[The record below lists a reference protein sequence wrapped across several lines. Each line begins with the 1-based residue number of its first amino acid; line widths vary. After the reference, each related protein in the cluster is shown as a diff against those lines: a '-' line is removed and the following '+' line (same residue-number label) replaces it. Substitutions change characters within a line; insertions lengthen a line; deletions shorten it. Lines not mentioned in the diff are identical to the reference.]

1 MGRDIAGR
9 NSAVQKVPRRWFCK
23 AAASGLGGLALAQYL
38 PQARAGS
45 LPRRPLIPPRATGK
59 SVALCLNSRASEHDG
74 PLFTATAQQFSNVL
88 WAAGRAPITGS
99 HRTIYVTTAQG
110 TFIYHP
116 SDHSLEDYST
126 DTTNQAFRITY
137 DRERDFDA
145 GVSYM
150 TATLASVSLWNGTTN
165 QLASCPQGAVL
176 NFGIRDVGGH
186 TEQLVALSSDS
197 SLPRPVTTGRDKL
210 ERVLETIDLQ
220 RTFRPQWQ
228 LTQEELTQ
236 ILWAAYGPTPHSVY
250 LGRAGVTSPS
260 AFADYYLTRK
270 IYVVKERVLRYTSR
284 VGTDLYSHDHRVE
297 QVLNADVRTHLR
309 RAVPSLPEAP
319 CYLLLCL
326 SGAGLGV
333 WFQKLEAGFVAGNVL
348 MQGAA
353 LGVGCDF
360 ALELSPDEH
369 ADIQQATHIPTTDFP
384 YAVVA
389 VGKPY
394 RR

>member
-1 MGRDIAGR
+1 MGDEITSGQ
-9 NSAVQKVPRRWFCK
+9 SDGQKVPRRWFCR

-38 PQARAGS
+38 PEARAAS
-45 LPRRPLIPPRATGK
+45 PLRRPLIPPRVTGK
-59 SVALCLNSRASEHDG
+59 STALCLNSRVSEHAG
-74 PLFTATAQQFSNVL
+74 LLFTATAQQFSNVL
-88 WAAGRAPITGS
+88 WAAGRAPVTGS
-99 HRTIYVTTAQG
+99 HRTIYVATARG

-116 SDHSLEDYST
+116 GDHSLEDYST
-126 DTTNQAFRITY
+126 EATNQAFRLTY

-150 TATLASVSLWNGTTN
+150 TATLASVALWDGTAN

-176 NFGIRDVGGH
+176 SFGLRDVGGH
-186 TEQLVALSSDS
+186 TEQLVAHSSDS
-197 SLPRPVTTGRDKL
+197 SLMKPVTTGRDKL
-210 ERVLETIDLQ
+210 EKVLGKLDLQ
-220 RTFRPQWQ
+220 NTFRPQWQ

-250 LGRAGVTSPS
+250 LGRAGVTAPS
-260 AFADYYLTRK
+260 AFADYYLTRR
-270 IYVVKERVLRYTSR
+270 IYVVNERVLRYTSR

-297 QVLNADVRTHLR
+297 QVFNADVRTRLR
-309 RAVPSLPEAP
+309 RAVPGLPDAP

-353 LGVGCDF
+353 LEIGCHF
-360 ALELSPDEH
+360 ELEMSPSEH
-369 ADIQQATHIPTTDFP
+369 ADIQQATHISTTDFP

-389 VGKPY
+389 LGKPY
-394 RR
+394 RP